1 MTPAAVPTSNDIL
14 AVTGSLESGGPLFYP
29 WLCVKNDLCQE
40 AMNRK
45 I

>member
-1 MTPAAVPTSNDIL
+1 MATAAVPTSNDIL
-14 AVTGSLESGGPLFYP
+14 AITCSLESGGPLFYP
-29 WLCVKNDLCQE
+29 GLCVKNDLCQG